1 MALRSRSRLRS
12 GVLAASMAVPALA
25 GPAWAQQPA
34 YSEPTPEEMADAL
47 VKNEEVTEPLLFS
60 FMFDRARAQ
69 RCGFGARQ
77 NPTGKEGL
85 AVLRRCLAVRKLG
98 CRSASRGYICD
109 FRMVLGVDGWEDVQD
124 PGKGRFFKD
133 SAGNWAASGS

>member
-1 MALRSRSRLRS
+1 MAFRSASRLRS
-12 GVLAASMAVPALA
+12 GALAASVAAPFLI
-25 GPAWAQQPA
+25 GPAGAQPA
-34 YSEPTPEEMADAL
+34 YPEPTPEEMADAL

-60 FMFDRARAQ
+60 FMLDRARAQ

-133 SAGNWAASGS
+133 SAGNWAASGG